1 MFFIIAQI
9 SNSITLWIIKLSFLV
24 LGFKFYLTQ
33 FFNFNSN
40 FIFDTFRQPRTN
52 LTRNTLPS
60 VESYSF
66 NQTSYFSTET
76 LLLTR
81 SLSKAVYSLNQLR
94 ELKHFESLFSSSQIK
109 TETPIE
115 FLLFETVDFGYS
127 ENFN

>member
-1 MFFIIAQI
+1 M
-9 SNSITLWIIKLSFLV
+9 
-24 LGFKFYLTQ
+24 GFKLYLTQ

-40 FIFDTFRQPRTN
+40 FIFDTFTQSRTN
-52 LTRNTLPS
+52 LTRNPLPP
-60 VESYSF
+60 VEPYSF

-94 ELKHFESLFSSSQIK
+94 DLKHFESLFSSPKIK

-115 FLLFETVDFGYS
+115 FLLFETVDFGYI